1 MLVSAH
7 AGEETLA
14 AHVHLMYEHPS
25 LTSLKA
31 ARGQHED
38 PRGLYIHHPPPPLI
52 ELGPTRHRED
62 RHESSGANTFGQR
75 DEKGVL
81 VCHRWRPASPLTL
94 PIGRERPLPLPVP
107 VPECPSFRV
116 FRLGAPFCLA
126 ASACGVGHEGSG
138 CKG

>member
-52 ELGPTRHRED
+52 ELGP
-62 RHESSGANTFGQR
+62 
-75 DEKGVL
+75 
-81 VCHRWRPASPLTL
+81 LTL

-126 ASACGVGHEGSG
+126 ASALKRVAKKKQMSA
-138 CKG
+138 